1 MRHSIFVTCNKCSK
15 RLGAAKNSGWVSSCL
30 LSSFF
35 PLSPHLL
42 SHLSYLNIYRANPCR
57 RTLQLR
63 VIHLLSHNLNLVPI
77 LLILKNV
84 KKSIFGKNMCNTGFT
99 RCQKGVGQGSVRT
112 TLFTVLYHAT
122 LNLLRDKSLIV
133 WALPSL
139 STEVTQQ
146 RSIGSIT
153 YQANEPVHLAVRW
166 INKTQAFAW
175 KFVNEHYQTPGRP
188 PQVLAE
194 NWYQKSR
201 KAWQGSFNLR

>member
-1 MRHSIFVTCNKCSK
+1 MSIFLSVI
-15 RLGAAKNSGWVSSCL
+15 LF
-30 LSSFF
+30 LSSISSSSF
-35 PLSPHLL
+35 PSELSEYL
-42 SHLSYLNIYRANPCR
+42 SGLTHANPCG

-153 YQANEPVHLAVRW
+153 YQANEPVHLAVR
-166 INKTQAFAW
+166 
-175 KFVNEHYQTPGRP
+175 
-188 PQVLAE
+188 
-194 NWYQKSR
+194 
-201 KAWQGSFNLR
+201 